1 MLKQTVIA
9 LGLLFIVFACTQCD
23 QKSIEVVYQTDMEEF
38 INPER
43 GFYRPFGS
51 RASSFRP
58 LDAGRL
64 LELRQPSP
72 AAGGFQVGS
81 CLTYRSYRLDIF
93 KDKALTEEMLANIQS
108 DMDIIREVGNKI
120 ILRFSYSNS
129 CCDPPFNDAP
139 KAIIL
144 QHLSQLKPV
153 IAKNKDVIAVVQMG
167 LIGPWG
173 EQFYSDHFGD
183 LEHGPVTDQHWLD
196 RSEVISTL
204 LEVVPE
210 SRMVQV
216 RAPYYKLRFLDGKEA
231 HPERAK
237 PLSVEEAF
245 SGSPKAR
252 LAHHNDCILANYD
265 DYWTY
270 HSFHQWPAI
279 SDTTNLKP
287 YIASETKFLV
297 FGGETCPGGDNGE
310 DVYNPYNNC
319 ISDGGSA
326 QHYLKRFHTSFLNT
340 SWSGAVNGDW
350 NNKCIDEIKRSLGY
364 RFAIIRGVYPEVI
377 RNGHNINMQLDIVNE
392 GYASTYNERHV
403 ELVLRN
409 IEDKK
414 VYKMK
419 IDCDPRY
426 WFPDELH
433 SVKLNFEWPEVLPAG
448 QYELFINLPD
458 PEPSLYYRPE
468 YAIRLASLYES
479 SSVWHAE
486 TGWNLLL
493 PSIEVE

>member
-1 MLKQTVIA
+1 MKKQYVFTF
-9 LGLLFIVFACTQCD
+9 GLLFVLFACSQCD
-23 QKSIEVVYQTDMEEF
+23 QESIEIVYQADMEEF
-38 INPER
+38 TNPER

-51 RASSFRP
+51 RASSFQP

-64 LELRQPSP
+64 LELREPSR
-72 AAGGFQVGS
+72 AAGGFEVGS
-81 CLTYRSYRLDIF
+81 TLTYRSYRLDIF
-93 KDKALTEEMLANIQS
+93 KDKAITEEMLANIQS
-108 DMDIIREVGNKI
+108 DMDIIREVGNKT

-144 QHLSQLKPV
+144 QHLHQLEP
-153 IAKNKDVIAVVQMG
+153 IFTKNIDVIAVVQMG

-196 RSEVISTL
+196 RSEVIRTL

-216 RAPYYKLRFLDGKEA
+216 RAPYYKLRFLDGEKA
-231 HPERAK
+231 HPEHAT
-237 PLSVEEAF
+237 PISINEAYN
-245 SGSPKAR
+245 GTPIAR

-270 HSFHQWPAI
+270 HSFHQWPAV

-297 FGGETCPGGDNGE
+297 FGGETCPGGENGE

-350 NNKCIDEIKRSLGY
+350 NNKCIDEIKRNLGY
-364 RFAIIRGVYPEVI
+364 RFVLKRGVYPEVI
-377 RNGHNINMQLDIVNE
+377 RNGQKNIMQLDFVNE
-392 GYASTYNERHV
+392 GYASTYNYRYV
-403 ELVLRN
+403 ELVLRSR
-409 IEDKK
+409 EDGK

-433 SVKLNFEWPEVLPAG
+433 TVKLNCEWPEVLPGG

-458 PEPSLYYRPE
+458 PEPSLYHRPE
-468 YAIRLASLYES
+468 YAIRLASKNES
-479 SSVWHAE
+479 GSIWDAA
-486 TGWNLLL
+486 TGWNVLL
-493 PSIEVE
+493 PAIKVE

>member
-1 MLKQTVIA
+1 MLKQTVIT
-9 LGLLFIVFACTQCD
+9 LGLVFILFACSQCD
-23 QKSIEVVYQTDMEEF
+23 QESIEIVYQTDMEEF

-43 GFYRPFGS
+43 GFYRPFGTK
-51 RASSFRP
+51 ASSFRP

-64 LELRQPSP
+64 LQLRQPSP
-72 AAGGFQVGS
+72 AAGGFEVGS
-81 CLTYRSYRLDIF
+81 SLTYRSYMLDLF
-93 KDKALTEEMLANIQS
+93 KDKALSEEMLANIQS
-108 DMDIIREVGNKI
+108 DMDVIREVGNKI

-129 CCDPPFNDAP
+129 CCDPPFKDAP

-144 QHLSQLKPV
+144 QHLNQLKPV
-153 IAKNKDVIAVVQMG
+153 ITRNKDVIAVVQMG

-216 RAPYYKLRFLDGKEA
+216 RAPYYKLRFLDGKDA

-237 PLSVEEAF
+237 PLSVDEAF
-245 SGSPKAR
+245 NGTPKAR

-270 HSFHQWPAI
+270 HSFHQWPAV
-279 SDTTNLKP
+279 SDTANLKP

-319 ISDGGSA
+319 ISEGGNA
-326 QHYLKRFHTSFLNT
+326 EHYLKRFHTSFLNT

-350 NNKCIDEIKRSLGY
+350 KNKCIDEIKRSLGY
-364 RFAIIRGVYPEVI
+364 RFAIVRGIYPEVI
-377 RNGHNINMQLDIVNE
+377 RNGQKISMQLDIVND

-403 ELVLRN
+403 ELVLRS
-409 IEDKK
+409 IEDRK

-419 IDCDPRY
+419 LDCDTRY
-426 WFPDELH
+426 WFPDELFTI
-433 SVKLNFEWPEVLPAG
+433 KLDFKWPGTLPSG
-448 QYELFINLPD
+448 QYELFLNLPD
-458 PEPSLYYRPE
+458 PEPSLYHRPE

-479 SSVWHAE
+479 NSVWDAA

-493 PSIEVE
+493 PSIHVE